1 MSDKQKT
8 ILKPAT
14 VKGSGLHTGQ
24 IGSLTFHP
32 APENHGIKFRR
43 IDLESQPVI
52 DALVD
57 HVVSTD
63 RGTTIGVNGAKVYT
77 IEHVLAALTGL
88 GIDNVLID
96 LDVEEI
102 PIQDG
107 SSKYF
112 VEALLKAG
120 VTEQEAK
127 KNYLVITET
136 IQFEIPEKKIKMI
149 IEPSEKF
156 SVSVVINFE
165 TSVLGEQVAHMHEIE
180 EFEKKIAPCRT
191 FVFLHELEFLLS
203 NNLIKGGDLSNAIV
217 FVNRKV
223 NQQELDRLAE
233 LFHKPKVK
241 VKEEGILN
249 NLDLYFDNEP
259 ARHKLLDVV
268 GDLTLLGRPIK
279 GHVTA
284 YRPGH
289 LTNTEFAKV
298 IKQKMNIG
306 STKKSSMQLKPPFDI
321 YAEPKYDVNQIK
333 KILPHRSPF
342 LLVDKVLNIDETHI
356 VALKNVTMNEP
367 YFTGHFPDEPLMPG
381 VLLVEAMAQAGGIFV
396 LNQVSEPQEFSTY
409 FLKINDVRFRSKVVP
424 GDVVVFVI
432 ELIAPIKRGICSMK
446 GVAYVGNNIVTE
458 GQLTAQVVRNKE
470 KTS

>member
-1 MSDKQKT
+1 MSDKQQT
-8 ILKPAT
+8 ILKQVT

-24 IGSLTFHP
+24 VGSLTFHP

-43 IDLESQPVI
+43 VDLENQPVI
-52 DALVD
+52 NADVD

-88 GIDNVLID
+88 GIDNVMID
-96 LDVEEI
+96 LDIEEI

-112 VEALLKAG
+112 VQAL
-120 VTEQEAK
+120 QEAGIVEQNAP
-127 KNYLVITET
+127 KNFLIITEP
-136 IQFEIPEKKIKMI
+136 IQFEIPEKKIKI
-149 IEPSEKF
+149 LIEPAEEF
-156 SVSVVINFE
+156 SLSVVINFE
-165 TSVLGEQVAHMHEIE
+165 TAVLGEQTAKMKHIS
-180 EFEKKIAPCRT
+180 EFVTEIAPCRT
-191 FVFLHELEFLLS
+191 FVFLHELEFLLN

-223 NQQELDRLAE
+223 NQDELDRLAE
-233 LFHKPKVK
+233 LFNKPKVK

-259 ARHKLLDVV
+259 ARHKLLDVI

-284 YRPGH
+284 IRPGH
-289 LTNTEFAKV
+289 LTNTEFAKI

-306 STKKSSMQLKPPFDI
+306 QEKKTSMQLKPPFNI

-342 LLVDKVLNIDETHI
+342 LLVDKVLDVNDTHI
-356 VALKNVTMNEP
+356 VAVKNVTMNEP
-367 YFTGHFPDEPLMPG
+367 FFTGHFPDEPLMPG

-396 LNQVSEPQEFSTY
+396 LNQVTNPEEYSTY

-432 ELIAPIKRGICSMK
+432 ELTAPIKRGICSMK
-446 GVAYVGNNIVTE
+446 GIAYVGDNIVTE

-470 KTS
+470 KSA